1 MSCRARVSGRISRS
15 LAVGLFLWAA
25 GAATSAAQTEPPRV
39 RRIFI
44 QGAEQISPSEVRKEM
59 RLRQKVWWKPFQKNY
74 LYGPDHLESDLT
86 RILTLYHNEGFIFA
100 RIDEATVSYQSR
112 DWVDI
117 EIQVTEG
124 ARVYVA
130 GAELVGPGGEDA
142 ARLREKIKIRPGEPL
157 MEHLLARDEN
167 RLLEACHEMGR
178 ALAEVTRETRV
189 REDSARVCYHVAVG
203 PLVRLGEI
211 DIAGLTRTKE
221 QIVRRELVL
230 KTGEIFRVSRAAR
243 TQERLYDLGLFRSVR
258 IEPTYQERRRLT
270 EPPREV
276 EVDLT
281 LDVVER
287 PPGSYGFGLGYTSND
302 RIRLSG
308 DWQYNNLGGRARL
321 LRAQAEISYS
331 FRDPPDQRFRRPEE
345 WNLIFTYGAPWLLN
359 TPTRWQLR
367 SRYSFK
373 RWSLTAPTPDEYIFE
388 IGMFAGW
395 ELSRYLRLIGSLENR
410 WTEQDST
417 GIDSKAYVTR
427 RISLSLLEDRRD
439 FILDPHKGHFAQ
451 FKSEHAGGL
460 LGGQVSF
467 VRWTASYS
475 RYVPVGEGFTWAYRL
490 RGGYVHPIG
499 DNGQPPGTSRLDR
512 IPYDDRFFAGGA
524 TTVRGYAERSLG
536 PQTEGGT
543 TGGTTSILLNIE
555 LRFSLFWKFGGAVFY
570 DAGNVWA
577 DIRDL
582 SWAHWFEGWTRST
595 YSELDAAHT
604 LGFGVR
610 FATPVGPVRLDY
622 GRKMGRGARDHYKQ
636 DSELHFSLGQAF

>member
-1 MSCRARVSGRISRS
+1 
-15 LAVGLFLWAA
+15 
-25 GAATSAAQTEPPRV
+25 V

-221 QIVRRELVL
+221 PIVRRELVL
-230 KTGEIFRVSRAAR
+230 KTGEIFRISRAAR

-308 DWQYNNLGGRARL
+308 DWQYNNLGGLASEHPHALAAPVPLQLQALVAHRSDPRREHLRNRDVRRVGVVALPQAHRVAGESMDRGGFDRHPLQGVRYTADLGLAPRGSPRLHPRPAQRALREVQERARRWSPRRSGL
-321 LRAQAEISYS
+321 LRALDRQLLAL
-331 FRDPPDQRFRRPEE
+331 RARGRRVHVGLPPPRRLRAPHRRQRTAAGHLAPRSHPLRR
-345 WNLIFTYGAPWLLN
+345 
-359 TPTRWQLR
+359 
-367 SRYSFK
+367 
-373 RWSLTAPTPDEYIFE
+373 
-388 IGMFAGW
+388 
-395 ELSRYLRLIGSLENR
+395 
-410 WTEQDST
+410 
-417 GIDSKAYVTR
+417 
-427 RISLSLLEDRRD
+427 SLLRRWRD
-439 FILDPHKGHFAQ
+439 H
-451 FKSEHAGGL
+451 
-460 LGGQVSF
+460 
-467 VRWTASYS
+467 
-475 RYVPVGEGFTWAYRL
+475 GEGL
-490 RGGYVHPIG
+490 C
-499 DNGQPPGTSRLDR
+499 
-512 IPYDDRFFAGGA
+512 
-524 TTVRGYAERSLG
+524 
-536 PQTEGGT
+536 
-543 TGGTTSILLNIE
+543 
-555 LRFSLFWKFGGAVFY
+555 
-570 DAGNVWA
+570 
-577 DIRDL
+577 
-582 SWAHWFEGWTRST
+582 
-595 YSELDAAHT
+595 
-604 LGFGVR
+604 
-610 FATPVGPVRLDY
+610 
-622 GRKMGRGARDHYKQ
+622 
-636 DSELHFSLGQAF
+636 